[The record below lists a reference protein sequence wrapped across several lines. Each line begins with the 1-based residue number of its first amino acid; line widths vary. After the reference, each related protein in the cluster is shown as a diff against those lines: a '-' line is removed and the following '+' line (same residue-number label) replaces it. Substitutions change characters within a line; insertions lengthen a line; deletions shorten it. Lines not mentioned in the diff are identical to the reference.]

1 MCLRHDRASTN
12 LWICSTYKSR
22 NQTVPLFTNVAASV
36 SPSRCKRAHLDRSS
50 WLLDS
55 ICLPPVSFFFP
66 PSPSLKGS
74 LPARAGAGE
83 GGGERR
89 RAKFQP
95 SSGSPWAEWKELSFV
110 GTGAR
115 HSRTNAL
122 SHGTSSSS
130 LETPVCCGLHLE
142 CSRQPVHRSPARR
155 WRTRAQRRWG
165 IVPSAWNFWTVDGG
179 HQSARLVSLFSF
191 FSLFFFSSSRSGATR
206 FRRAQ
211 GGRGWCRYTENTFE
225 IYTRS
230 GSYRSNE
237 QQLHGTEDQHR
248 GIKQM
253 ALRVIRIN

>member
-191 FSLFFFSSSRSGATR
+191 FSLFFFPRLDPAPRASDELKGVEGGADTRRTRLKYIHGLALIGPMNSNYTGGSTSG
-206 FRRAQ
+206 
-211 GGRGWCRYTENTFE
+211 
-225 IYTRS
+225 
-230 GSYRSNE
+230 
-237 QQLHGTEDQHR
+237 D
-248 GIKQM
+248 
-253 ALRVIRIN
+253 